1 MSKVEIDDVTYAL
14 SGKIKLAERTLTLN
28 VPASVSTTGQRRMKR
43 VSTSEHGDKLLEKAN
58 ASKEDGI
65 AAAKEAYDQGV
76 EKLRVEREAAE
87 KKAWGELNKVF
98 DQIDALKETGKKA
111 KRTST
116 GESQETSDT
125 PDDTAPESTS
135 DDSQTSDS
143 QDTDNASSLDS
154 SNGYGGYQQDRQ
166 W

>member
-1 MSKVEIDDVTYAL
+1 MPP
-14 SGKIKLAERTLTLN
+14 R
-28 VPASVSTTGQRRMKR
+28 
-43 VSTSEHGDKLLEKAN
+43 
-58 ASKEDGI
+58 
-65 AAAKEAYDQGV
+65 YDQGV

-98 DQIDALKETGKKA
+98 DQIDALKETSKKA

-125 PDDTAPESTS
+125 PDDTVPESTS